1 MILLLCKR
9 HCCTKE
15 DHQINIFGLNE
26 IKMKQHPINT
36 LYFLHC
42 FKIYL
47 QDHDAKVNL
56 KIDLDF
62 SRFANLHKTARK
74 KESSLNFPV
83 HCIYHYHSL
92 HCIGWSFSTMFNWIL
107 RNPIETQSFH
117 LNFEMNSA
125 PPIYFELWYF
135 GK

>member
-1 MILLLCKR
+1 MQETLLQER
-9 HCCTKE
+9 RSPE
-15 DHQINIFGLNE
+15 NIFDLNE

-42 FKIYL
+42 FQIYL

-83 HCIYHYHSL
+83 HCIYH
-92 HCIGWSFSTMFNWIL
+92 
-107 RNPIETQSFH
+107 
-117 LNFEMNSA
+117 
-125 PPIYFELWYF
+125 
-135 GK
+135 